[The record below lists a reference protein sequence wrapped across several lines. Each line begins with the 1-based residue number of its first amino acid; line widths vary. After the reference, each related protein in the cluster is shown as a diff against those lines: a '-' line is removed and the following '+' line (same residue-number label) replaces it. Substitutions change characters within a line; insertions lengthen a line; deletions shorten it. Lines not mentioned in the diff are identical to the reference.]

1 VTQWSPAQSPFRRS
15 DPLARGHP
23 DDAAIID
30 VAGPLGTSARNSRSS
45 TCSEIETVG
54 KLRTKQLVVCVNN
67 EGYPASLEKRKIYVA
82 LRDAAAEKHGLLR
95 IHS

>member
-1 VTQWSPAQSPFRRS
+1 M
-15 DPLARGHP
+15 
-23 DDAAIID
+23 
-30 VAGPLGTSARNSRSS
+30 
-45 TCSEIETVG
+45 G

-95 IHS
+95 IHSYASRMKAMPALALKPPRGPGIRAGARTLCE